1 MHMPGIYEE
10 LATLRCAE
18 RQQHALHNWYVD
30 HALAGVRYV
39 ARPPRGIAP
48 LLRRVA
54 LRAAW
59 RLTRLAGAE
68 SGPYTVKGRATL
80 VDAQG
85 NMRTVCPE
93 EIYVVLL
100 PRTDRDAA

>member
-1 MHMPGIYEE
+1 MDVFPMIEE
-10 LATLRCAE
+10 LATLRRAE
-18 RQQHALHNWYVD
+18 RVQRSLCNWQIEQ
-30 HALAGVRYV
+30 ALAGAR
-39 ARPPRGIAP
+39 RPPRRGLTS

-59 RLTRLAGAE
+59 RLTRLAGSD
-68 SGPYTVKGRATL
+68 SGPYTIKERATL
-80 VDAQG
+80 VDAKG

-93 EIYVVLL
+93 ETYVVLL